1 MSLISLLI
9 WLIILGL
16 VLYLINTLPIDPTLK
31 RIIHIVVVV
40 IVVLWLLQVLGVLG
54 GLGDI
59 RIGSPRV

>member
-16 VLYLINTLPIDPTLK
+16 VLYLINTLPIDATLK

-40 IVVLWLLQVLGVLG
+40 IVVLWLLQMLGI
-54 GLGDI
+54 GDI

>member
-16 VLYLINTLPIDPTLK
+16 VLYLINTLPIDLTLK

-59 RIGSPRV
+59 RIGTPGV